1 MANRPPS
8 GSLRSMARLP
18 LEDNFNDIL
27 GKTRRGWRIQ
37 DSQIT
42 KRAGITQETLVAL
55 LSGDASDEPALR
67 AVAKILG
74 LSGDALAAM
83 AQGAWYPEQPDA
95 LAGFAMFTTTFEDM
109 TVNNFLVWDPET
121 REAAAFDTGATCDG
135 MLDFAKTHGLNIG
148 QVFLTHAHPDHLADL
163 EKLAGEAG
171 AEVFTEEREPAFAVE
186 TQTFREGSFFR
197 IGGLSVD
204 AISTCGH
211 SPGQTTFFITG
222 LEKPVAV
229 VGDSLFAGSMG
240 GSVDHFGEQRRNTG
254 DKILT
259 LPADTILA
267 PGHGPLTT
275 VSQERA
281 HNPFFAK

>member
-1 MANRPPS
+1 MT
-8 GSLRSMARLP
+8 RLP

-67 AVAKILG
+67 AVAKVLG
-74 LSGDALAAM
+74 LSGEALSAL

-95 LAGFAMFTTTFEDM
+95 FDGFAMFTTTYGDM
-109 TVNNFLVWDPET
+109 TVNSFLVWDPET
-121 REAAAFDTGATCDG
+121 REAAAFDTGATCDA
-135 MLDFAKTHGLNIG
+135 MLEFAKTKGLNIG
-148 QVFLTHAHPDHLADL
+148 AIFLTHTHPDHIADL
-163 EKLAGEAG
+163 EKLAGETG

-204 AISTCGH
+204 ALSTCGH

-222 LEKPVAV
+222 LEKPVAI

-240 GSVDHFGEQRRNTG
+240 GSAEHFAEQRRNTG
-254 DKILT
+254 EKILT
-259 LPADTILA
+259 LPADTVIA
-267 PGHGPLTT
+267 PGHGPLST
-275 VSQERA
+275 VAQERK
-281 HNPFFAK
+281 HNPFFAKTEYTE